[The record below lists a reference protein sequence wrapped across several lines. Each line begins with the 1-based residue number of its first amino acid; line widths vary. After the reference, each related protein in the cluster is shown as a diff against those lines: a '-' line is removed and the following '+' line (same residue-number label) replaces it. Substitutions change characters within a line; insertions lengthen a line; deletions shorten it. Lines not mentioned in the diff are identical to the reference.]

1 MKKEEMILR
10 GVQEHYNDFKV
21 SYPSIEEVGIFLQ
34 GSQNYGLDYDNSD
47 IDTKMI
53 VLPSFE
59 DIVQANNPISKTH
72 IRDNEEHIDIKDIRV
87 ILETIKKQNINF
99 VEILFTKYMILNPKY
114 EKLMKPLIDNRER
127 IARYDIYGALN
138 CMVGMAIQ
146 KHKAMEHPYP
156 TIVHKIEK
164 YGYDPKQLHH
174 IIRMREFIQR
184 YIQGESY
191 SKCLISN
198 QADYLIEVK
207 KGLHT
212 LGEARKI
219 AEILVS
225 ETQSIKNNY
234 MEHYNNTILTDVE
247 ELMLEVKMNMLRQY
261 FKEELK

>member
-1 MKKEEMILR
+1 MTREEKILK
-10 GVQEHYNDFKV
+10 GVQEHYKDFKV
-21 SYPSIEEVGIFLQ
+21 NYPSMEEVGIFLQ
-34 GSQNYGLDYDNSD
+34 GSQNYGLDYEGSD

-59 DIVQANNPISKTH
+59 DIVQTNNPISKTH

-114 EKLMKPLIDNRER
+114 EKLMKSLIENRER
-127 IARYDIYGALN
+127 IARYDMYGALN

-184 YIQGESY
+184 YVQGESY
-191 SKCLISN
+191 SKCLVTN

-212 LGEARKI
+212 LGEARRI
-219 AEILVS
+219 AETLVS
-225 ETQSIKNNY
+225 ETQAIKNTY

-247 ELMLEVKMNMLRQY
+247 ELMVEAKMSMLRQY
-261 FKEELK
+261 FKEELR